1 MSHPPANPPPFD
13 QPKIRKCIKTN
24 VRIQNQE
31 ELQEVLILTTVL
43 CSVESELNRNATTTT
58 TINIAAAAVD
68 NNETTTFQ
76 PSDSSSS
83 DEEMFSNSSSSDDS
97 RGYSESERNINEAP
111 QDRGD
116 EERQHHRM
124 KAFWLR
130 KDPICENH
138 HGIWTTYI
146 YYATVLQK
154 ADLYWLSTDDEV
166 AIKAVSWQCVREA
179 QNRLSEDFIKEI
191 SALEYLSQ
199 WRESEGKSV
208 TDAHVMTAD
217 TV

>member
-58 TINIAAAAVD
+58 TTTINIAAVD
-68 NNETTTFQ
+68 NNEATTFQ
-76 PSDSSSS
+76 PSDSSGS
-83 DEEMFSNSSSSDDS
+83 DEEMYSDSSSSDDS
-97 RGYSESERNINEAP
+97 RGYSESERNINEEP
-111 QDRGD
+111 QDRGE

-130 KDPICENH
+130 KDPICE
-138 HGIWTTYI
+138 
-146 YYATVLQK
+146 
-154 ADLYWLSTDDEV
+154 
-166 AIKAVSWQCVREA
+166 VRFTFLNE
-179 QNRLSEDFIKEI
+179 
-191 SALEYLSQ
+191 
-199 WRESEGKSV
+199 
-208 TDAHVMTAD
+208 
-217 TV
+217 